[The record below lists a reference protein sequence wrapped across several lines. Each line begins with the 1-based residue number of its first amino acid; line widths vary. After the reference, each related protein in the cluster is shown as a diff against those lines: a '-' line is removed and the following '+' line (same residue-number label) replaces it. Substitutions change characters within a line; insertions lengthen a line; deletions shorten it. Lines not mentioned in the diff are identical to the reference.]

1 MRARLLFILCILF
14 SLLNSVGSS
23 AQTQA
28 NQVAL
33 RVTNQVAVSSTVYE
47 FDVYLQNTGTNAA
60 RFANLQFGLGIDT
73 SVLNGGTVTIER
85 LANTTQLSNT
95 AQLGSAPTVG
105 GVNAFPT
112 GGLVYRWI
120 NQSGAAALTD
130 SSLSSIIPSA
140 GTGCGS
146 PGVRFSRYRI
156 TNSVPFKANT
166 RPNHVFATVAASGRS
181 RVAIGL
187 YTAPTAITT
196 YVGMGVVAS
205 GTQQG
210 VVIFNHNTAGTCDVN
225 PILVAGGCTTPAN
238 AGVLSGAQS
247 ICVGGTSTFS
257 STVAGGIWSSSNT
270 AVATVNAKTDL

>member
-14 SLLNSVGSS
+14 SLLYSVGSS

-28 NQVAL
+28 YQVAL

-166 RPNHVFATVAASGRS
+166 RPNHVFATTAASGRS
-181 RVAIGL
+181 RVAVGL

-196 YVGMGVVAS
+196 YVGMGVV
-205 GTQQG
+205 
-210 VVIFNHNTAGTCDVN
+210 VITLCAPPLYDR
-225 PILVAGGCTTPAN
+225 I
-238 AGVLSGAQS
+238 
-247 ICVGGTSTFS
+247 
-257 STVAGGIWSSSNT
+257 
-270 AVATVNAKTDL
+270 